1 MTWHCGVM
9 QAVVPV
15 QSPRAPVS
23 VAVRPV
29 SNHGIITSMN
39 IFREFEKKLESLFE
53 GVILRAFKSGV
64 QPVELG
70 KKLVREL
77 EGHKTIGVSRVYAPN
92 RYEVGLSLR
101 DFSRFESY
109 QAVMATEL
117 ENLLISYVK
126 EKGYAVLDR
135 PRVKLV
141 EVGKL
146 HEGEFW
152 IKTAMEG
159 DLPVEKLGGAPPGA
173 KRRTPRKGPAT
184 LELIDSGDVSPT
196 FTIDKE
202 TVQIGRLADNDIM
215 LPDPNVSRAHARVS
229 RRGDSY
235 FITDLK
241 STNGTFLNEERIM
254 DAQLSD
260 EDVIRL
266 GSTRLIFRRSEG

>member
-1 MTWHCGVM
+1 
-9 QAVVPV
+9 
-15 QSPRAPVS
+15 
-23 VAVRPV
+23 
-29 SNHGIITSMN
+29 MN

-77 EGHKTIGVSRVYAPN
+77 DGHKTIGVSRVYVPN
-92 RYEVGLSLR
+92 RYEVGLSPR
-101 DFSRFESY
+101 DYSRFESY

-117 ENLLISYVK
+117 ENLLISYIK

-141 EVGKL
+141 EVEKL

-152 IKTAMEG
+152 IKCAMEG
-159 DLPVEKLGGAPPGA
+159 ELPAEKQDEIPAGVRHRA
-173 KRRTPRKGPAT
+173 PRKGPAV
-184 LELIDSGDVSPT
+184 LELIDSGDVSPVLA
-196 FTIDKE
+196 IEKE
-202 TVQIGRLADNDIM
+202 TVQIGRLADNDVV
-215 LPDPNVSRAHARVS
+215 LPDPNVSRVHARIS

-254 DAQLSD
+254 DVRLSD

-266 GSTRLIFRRSEG
+266 GGTRFIFRRSEG

>member
-1 MTWHCGVM
+1 
-9 QAVVPV
+9 
-15 QSPRAPVS
+15 
-23 VAVRPV
+23 
-29 SNHGIITSMN
+29 MN
-39 IFREFEKKLESLFE
+39 VFREFEKKLESLFE

-141 EVGKL
+141 EVGRL
-146 HEGEFW
+146 REGEFS

-159 DLPVEKLGGAPPGA
+159 ELPVEKPGEAPPRAG
-173 KRRTPRKGPAT
+173 RRAPRKGPAT
-184 LELIDSGDVSPT
+184 LELLDSGDVSPS
-196 FTIDKE
+196 FAIDKE

-215 LPDPNVSRAHARVS
+215 IPDSNVSRVHARVS

-241 STNGTFLNEERIM
+241 STNGVFLNEERVM
-254 DAQLSD
+254 DAQLSN
-260 EDVIRL
+260 EDVVRL

>member
-1 MTWHCGVM
+1 MCQLRSGPI
-9 QAVVPV
+9 A
-15 QSPRAPVS
+15 AF
-23 VAVRPV
+23 A
-29 SNHGIITSMN
+29 NHGIITSMN

-77 EGHKTIGVSRVYAPN
+77 EGHKTIGVSRVYVPN
-92 RYEVGLSLR
+92 RYEVGLSPR
-101 DFSRFESY
+101 DYSRFESY

-135 PRVKLV
+135 PRVKLAEV
-141 EVGKL
+141 EKL

-152 IKTAMEG
+152 IKTVMEG
-159 DLPVEKLGGAPPGA
+159 ELPVEKPGEPRPGA
-173 KRRTPRKGPAT
+173 RRRAPHKGPAV
-184 LELIDSGDVSPT
+184 LELVDSGDVSPA

-202 TVQIGRLADNDIM
+202 TVQIGRLSDNDIM
-215 LPDPNVSRAHARVS
+215 LPDPNVSRVHARIS

-254 DAQLSD
+254 DAQLAD

-266 GSTRLIFRRSEG
+266 GGTRLIFRRSEG